1 MSQHGRMAKLPTVLS
16 IDDLPLAELCAARID
31 GELMPIDDGWAPV
44 DEPDLPSLR
53 AAAIALRAQ
62 RALVIE
68 RRSAA
73 WVHGALAAPPALAQF
88 CVPRSARVAVV
99 TALRLV
105 VREVAIEPDEIIEFA
120 HARCTTP
127 LRTGFDLLR
136 EHAEHDAEIVAVVA
150 ALCASRPG
158 LAARLRVRLD
168 DAARMPHRGLA
179 LNRLE
184 HVETSLAADRPPQG
198 DEIVSRR

>member
-1 MSQHGRMAKLPTVLS
+1 MAKLPNVLS

-53 AAAIALRAQ
+53 AAAIALRAP

-73 WVHGALAAPPALAQF
+73 WVHGALASPPAIAQF
-88 CVPRSARVAVV
+88 CVPRTARVAVV
-99 TALRLV
+99 CAPRLV
-105 VREVAIEPDEIIEFA
+105 VREVAIDPDEIIEFA
-120 HARCTTP
+120 FARCTTP

-136 EHAEHDAEIVAVVA
+136 DPAEGDHEVASIVT
-150 ALCASRPG
+150 ALCTDDPR
-158 LAARLRVRLD
+158 LVARLRLRLD
-168 DAARMPHRGLA
+168 DANRMPHRGLA
-179 LNRLE
+179 IERL
-184 HVETSLAADRPPQG
+184 DRVDAMLTG
-198 DEIVSRR
+198 EER

>member
-1 MSQHGRMAKLPTVLS
+1 MAKLPNVLS

-53 AAAIALRAQ
+53 AAAIALRAP

-73 WVHGALAAPPALAQF
+73 WVHGALTSPPAIAQF
-88 CVPRSARVAVV
+88 CVPRTARVAVV
-99 TALRLV
+99 SAPRLV
-105 VREVAIEPDEIIEFA
+105 VREVAIDPDEIIDFA
-120 HARCTTP
+120 FARCTTP

-136 EHAEHDAEIVAVVA
+136 EPGEDDHEVESIVA
-150 ALCASRPG
+150 ALCTDDPRLVS
-158 LAARLRVRLD
+158 RLRLRFD
-168 DAARMPHRGLA
+168 DANRMPHRGLA
-179 LNRLE
+179 LERLE
-184 HVETSLAADRPPQG
+184 RVGAMLAREEGCGGAA
-198 DEIVSRR
+198 VSRR

>member
-1 MSQHGRMAKLPTVLS
+1 MAKLPTVLS

-53 AAAIALRAQ
+53 AAAVALRAP

-73 WVHGALAAPPALAQF
+73 WVHGALPIPPAVAQF
-88 CVPRSARVAVV
+88 CVPHTARVAVV
-99 TALRLV
+99 LVPRLI
-105 VREVAIEPDEIIEFA
+105 VREVVIEPDEIIEFA

-127 LRTGFDLLR
+127 VRTGFDLLR
-136 EHAEHDAEIVAVVA
+136 EHTAPDDEIESIVA
-150 ALCASRPG
+150 ALCSIDPD
-158 LAARLRVRLD
+158 LPARLRLRLD
-168 DAARMPHRGLA
+168 EAARIPYRGLA
-179 LNRLE
+179 VGRLE
-184 HVETSLAADRPPQG
+184 HVETRLTDERRAPQPQRAPQPSLTR
-198 DEIVSRR
+198 